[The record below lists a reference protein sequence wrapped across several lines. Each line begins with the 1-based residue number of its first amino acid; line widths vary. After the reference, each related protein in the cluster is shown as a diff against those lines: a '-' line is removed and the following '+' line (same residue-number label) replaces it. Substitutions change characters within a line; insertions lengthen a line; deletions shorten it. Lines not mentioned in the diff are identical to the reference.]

1 MLRCTTLGTIIR
13 SGAADRLRK
22 RVMRRIPRNSTGDV
36 HPGFCCGGRR
46 RQQERNMKHPSVM
59 DPWSRTLAMLDS
71 RPSRPSEV
79 NESLALMTRSL
90 VRNMPVKSPCFGT
103 PEGHRV
109 NIRVLER
116 LSESTLAL
124 SWHDPTSFNYSEQ
137 VWALCTARKRGTCAL
152 SGQAIRRGQPVYRPR
167 RVGSSVPLNSGAMI
181 LALALTPAEQESS
194 LVSE

>member
-1 MLRCTTLGTIIR
+1 
-13 SGAADRLRK
+13 
-22 RVMRRIPRNSTGDV
+22 
-36 HPGFCCGGRR
+36 
-46 RQQERNMKHPSVM
+46 MKHPSLM

-71 RPSRPSEV
+71 RPSRPSEA
-79 NESLALMTRSL
+79 NEKLTLVTRSL
-90 VRNMPVKSPCFGT
+90 VRNVPGKSSCMGSG
-103 PEGHRV
+103 EEHCV

-194 LVSE
+194 VVSE

>member
-1 MLRCTTLGTIIR
+1 
-13 SGAADRLRK
+13 
-22 RVMRRIPRNSTGDV
+22 
-36 HPGFCCGGRR
+36 
-46 RQQERNMKHPSVM
+46 MKHPSLM

-71 RPSRPSEV
+71 RASRPTEA
-79 NESLALMTRSL
+79 NEKLALMTRSL
-90 VRNMPVKSPCFGT
+90 VRNVPVKSACFGL
-103 PEGHRV
+103 PEEHCV
-109 NIRVLER
+109 SIRVLER

-181 LALALTPAEQESS
+181 LALALTPAEQESGV
-194 LVSE
+194 VSE

>member
-13 SGAADRLRK
+13 SGAANRLRK
-22 RVMRRIPRNSTGDV
+22 RVVRRIPRNSTGNV
-36 HPGFCCGGRR
+36 HPGFCCGVRCR
-46 RQQERNMKHPSVM
+46 HQERNMKHPSLM

-71 RPSRPSEV
+71 RSSRPLEV
-79 NESLALMTRSL
+79 NEKFALMTRSL
-90 VRNMPVKSPCFGT
+90 VRNVPDKSACTGAA
-103 PEGHRV
+103 EGHCV

-116 LSESTLAL
+116 LSDSTLAL

-181 LALALTPAEQESS
+181 LALALTPAEEESD
-194 LVSE
+194 VVAD

>member
-1 MLRCTTLGTIIR
+1 
-13 SGAADRLRK
+13 
-22 RVMRRIPRNSTGDV
+22 
-36 HPGFCCGGRR
+36 
-46 RQQERNMKHPSVM
+46 MKHPSLM

-71 RPSRPSEV
+71 RASRPTEA
-79 NESLALMTRSL
+79 NEKLALMTRSL
-90 VRNMPVKSPCFGT
+90 VRNVPGKSACFG
-103 PEGHRV
+103 PAEEHCV

-181 LALALTPAEQESS
+181 LALALTPAEQESG
-194 LVSE
+194 VVIAPKVEAQD

>member
-1 MLRCTTLGTIIR
+1 
-13 SGAADRLRK
+13 
-22 RVMRRIPRNSTGDV
+22 
-36 HPGFCCGGRR
+36 
-46 RQQERNMKHPSVM
+46 MKHPSLM

-71 RPSRPSEV
+71 RSGRPSEM
-79 NESLALMTRSL
+79 NEKPALLTRSL
-90 VRNMPVKSPCFGT
+90 VRNVPGKSACTGQSD
-103 PEGHRV
+103 GHCV

-152 SGQAIRRGQPVYRPR
+152 SGQSIRRGQPVYRPR

-181 LALALTPAEQESS
+181 LALALTPAEEESS
-194 LVSE
+194 LVTG

>member
-1 MLRCTTLGTIIR
+1 
-13 SGAADRLRK
+13 
-22 RVMRRIPRNSTGDV
+22 
-36 HPGFCCGGRR
+36 
-46 RQQERNMKHPSVM
+46 MKLPSLM
-59 DPWSRTLAMLDS
+59 DPWSRTLALLDS
-71 RPSRPSEV
+71 CPSRPSEAHEKMAV
-79 NESLALMTRSL
+79 MTRSL
-90 VRNMPVKSPCFGT
+90 VRNVPGKGTCIGPC
-103 PEGHRV
+103 EEHCV

-181 LALALTPAEQESS
+181 LALALTPAEQEAS

>member
-1 MLRCTTLGTIIR
+1 
-13 SGAADRLRK
+13 
-22 RVMRRIPRNSTGDV
+22 
-36 HPGFCCGGRR
+36 
-46 RQQERNMKHPSVM
+46 MKHPSLM

-71 RPSRPSEV
+71 LPNRPSDA
-79 NESLALMTRSL
+79 NEKLSLMTRPL
-90 VRNMPVKSPCFGT
+90 VRNVQGKTACIGST
-103 PEGHRV
+103 DGHCV

-116 LSESTLAL
+116 LSESTLSL

-181 LALALTPAEQESS
+181 LALALTPAAQEAS